1 MKHIFRYLKGTND
14 IGLTYHGD
22 TSCVLVGYSNSDYV
36 VDLDARRSM
45 TGYTF
50 MTRNSLVS

>member
-50 MTRNSLVS
+50 MIRNSLVS